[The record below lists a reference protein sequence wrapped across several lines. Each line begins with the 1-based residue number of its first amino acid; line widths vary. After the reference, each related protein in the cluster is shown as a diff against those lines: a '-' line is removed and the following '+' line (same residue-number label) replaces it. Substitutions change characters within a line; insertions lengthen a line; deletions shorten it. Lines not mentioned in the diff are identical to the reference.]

1 MNNYIII
8 YSQSRNPIFDIEGS
22 FRSFGFN
29 TNRDNSRKLEVSNYL
44 NDEFV
49 IQFISNDEEINQ
61 SAESKKDE
69 IEHSELGEQ
78 YLKISS
84 LKNDEKSING
94 FSNLIIRILIDKLKK
109 PIFHFNKYDE
119 LEFIELK
126 NNYKQQIFN
135 RLAIA
140 EFINQKPS
148 KIPEAEI
155 LLYENNFDIF
165 MYKEVI
171 ADKKSTGNL
180 LRIWYSIGETLGYDG
195 WDMTASN
202 FTPINTDDIEKDIS
216 EINYPIELKK
226 RILAIETSPSVIL
239 RVKKELSREEC
250 SYFIEMEDKIIF
262 REVIRMFY

>member
-22 FRSFGFN
+22 FKSFGFN

-49 IQFISNDEEINQ
+49 IQFLSNDEEISQ
-61 SAESKKDE
+61 SSESKKDK
-69 IEHSELGEQ
+69 IEQSELDEQ

-84 LKNDEKSING
+84 LNNDKNSING
-94 FSNLIIRILIDKLKK
+94 ISNLIIQILIDKLKK

-119 LEFIELK
+119 PEFVELK
-126 NNYKQQIFN
+126 NNYSQQIFN
-135 RLAIA
+135 RLGIA
-140 EFINQKPS
+140 EFIDQKPS

-155 LLYENNFDIF
+155 LLYENDFDIF
-165 MYKEVI
+165 KYKEVI
-171 ADKKSTGNL
+171 VAKKSTDNL
-180 LRIWYSIGETLGYDG
+180 LRIWYSIGEILGYDG

-226 RILAIETSPSVIL
+226 RILAIETSPNVIL
-239 RVKKELSREEC
+239 RVNKEISREEC

-262 REVIRMFY
+262 REIIRMFY